1 MKLIKQI
8 TNENGAVKVYR
19 VPRYNEYQVKLYHT
33 VTAPDM
39 AGPDTFSDKLI
50 EYVPARYHTE
60 SEADAIDTMLAMS
73 QEIYK
78 QQPAQPVRYNEMRN
92 FIIYEVE
99 KQYLERNAY
108 CEMKSGADFVS
119 GAMAAMLALGQ
130 QLYNMDPDN
139 GAIMPP
145 RWVFGCMRGDLTKS
159 IKEAQKP
166 EKKIVYTPDG
176 PRMKE
181 ERE

>member
-1 MKLIKQI
+1 MNKIKEII
-8 TNENGAVKVYR
+8 TESGAVKVYK
-19 VPRYNEYQVKLYHT
+19 VHRYDEYQVKLYHT

-39 AGPDTFSDKLI
+39 AGSGRETSDRLI

-73 QEIYK
+73 QEIEK
-78 QQPAQPVRYNEMRN
+78 QQPAQPVRYNDLRN
-92 FIIYEVE
+92 FIIDEVE
-99 KQYLERNAY
+99 KQYLNRNEGGAM
-108 CEMKSGADFVS
+108 ESGADFVS

-145 RWVFGCMRGDLTKS
+145 RWIFGCIRGELTES
-159 IKEAQKP
+159 IQAAHQQPEAESK
-166 EKKIVYTPDG
+166 
-176 PRMKE
+176 
-181 ERE
+181 